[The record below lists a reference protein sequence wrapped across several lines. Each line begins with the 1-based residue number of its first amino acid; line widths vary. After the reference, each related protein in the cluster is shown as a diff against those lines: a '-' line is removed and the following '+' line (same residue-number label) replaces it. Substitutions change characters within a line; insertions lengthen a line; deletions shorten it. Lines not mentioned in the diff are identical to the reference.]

1 MSTAKENWAS
11 SSSCSSRSALNKV
24 SIWAKSLEL
33 GHRFLAGPLL
43 LGVHVVV
50 AVAQRLVGQVVKV
63 LAEVE

>member
-1 MSTAKENWAS
+1 M
-11 SSSCSSRSALNKV
+11 

-43 LGVHVVV
+43 LAVHVVV

-63 LAEVE
+63 LEEVE